1 MKRIKN
7 GLGIV
12 LCLCA
17 LLVIAAFFAR
27 DFVLY
32 DFHLEPSYYTYQ
44 RTDQARPEGVASDV
58 WFTYGADR
66 ALQYGISDG
75 IRETAIQL
83 YAKTTDSAQAI
94 AASDMEPIRQDF
106 YGNFIAALPAWEWD
120 LDGDGATETVYDFAR
135 ADLGPHAF
143 DPFPVCFHLPEIPF
157 ELALFN
163 RNSIQIYWNGEPLS
177 GGEITITAHDGAV
190 RRCETGDDGRIA
202 VLSARDIRSGF
213 AAANSPDG
221 DSVYRMYYALEDYPY
236 FSLRFFKAHLP
247 LLLVLGLSA
256 AGILLVQLLRPIGDA
271 GTPLTAFTAGS
282 APACTETRRS
292 VRKPA
297 PITYW
302 CAGCFWCWPYSCG
315 PTPEGSSG
323 RDRG

>member
-1 MKRIKN
+1 M
-7 GLGIV
+7 

-143 DPFPVCFHLPEIPF
+143 DPFPVCSICRRSPLNWRCSTETASRSTGMEHLCPAGRSPSS
-157 ELALFN
+157 L
-163 RNSIQIYWNGEPLS
+163 
-177 GGEITITAHDGAV
+177 TTA
-190 RRCETGDDGRIA
+190 RC
-202 VLSARDIRSGF
+202 
-213 AAANSPDG
+213 AAARQAMTGGSLSSPQ
-221 DSVYRMYYALEDYPY
+221 ET
-236 FSLRFFKAHLP
+236 
-247 LLLVLGLSA
+247 SA
-256 AGILLVQLLRPIGDA
+256 AGLQRQIPRMGILCTGCTMPWKIIHISACAFLRP
-271 GTPLTAFTAGS
+271 T
-282 APACTETRRS
+282 CR
-292 VRKPA
+292 
-297 PITYW
+297 
-302 CAGCFWCWPYSCG
+302 CFWCWA
-315 PTPEGSSG
+315 
-323 RDRG
+323 